1 MPPYHLYPL
10 SACPGEPALAVWP
23 SRHRGHSLGY
33 SREHMSV
40 RNQGPRDRATLWD
53 THVHSHVLG
62 DTVTH
67 TQVHTDTLQ
76 DTQEQTSE
84 DTATQVSQTHTR
96 THTCTAQ
103 VTEQQAHIGT
113 HKCMLLGTWRNSHP
127 QKYTDTHGDT
137 CRPPVRY
144 RHQNRHTHTHTWF
157 LHEKPEPLRP
167 GNNNSPAGGLSG
179 RPSVPP
185 WVVKGAPERGPWAG
199 RRSG

>member
-1 MPPYHLYPL
+1 MSETRDPET
-10 SACPGEPALAVWP
+10 EP
-23 SRHRGHSLGY
+23 HSG
-33 SREHMSV
+33 
-40 RNQGPRDRATLWD
+40 
-53 THVHSHVLG
+53 
-62 DTVTH
+62 TH
-67 TQVHTDTLQ
+67 TCTATYLEIQSHTHRF
-76 DTQEQTSE
+76 TQTHSRTHKK

-137 CRPPVRY
+137 CRPPVRS
-144 RHQNRHTHTHTWF
+144 RHQNRHTHTHTWL